1 MAIFNFTALSANGDQ
16 QEGSRE
22 ATNKDELKQS
32 LAVEGMQMLSAEE
45 EASNGISFLTPSV
58 KKKDLVYL
66 TGQLAIMIETGI
78 NLAAALESV
87 VEQVESV
94 RLKVALRDVKGR
106 VESGE
111 DFSATLE
118 DYPNIFDPKMVALV
132 RSSEQTGSL
141 GEMLQR
147 ISSLLAREMSQAAKV
162 KSAMTYPSIMVVVA
176 VGVTIFLL
184 TYILPQFAPLFR
196 RKSIEL
202 PQLTIILM
210 AVSKNLLAYWWA
222 WIICGVGG
230 ATGMVFWLKSANGK
244 RIMDGVR
251 IHAPI
256 IGPAVRMIIL
266 SRSVRTLGLMV
277 KSGVPML
284 EALKMTSEVAGN
296 LHYEKVWLHVVERV
310 TQGERIVDSLRGN
323 PLFPKSLVQMI
334 GSGEDTGRLD
344 FVLEKIGDH
353 YDEEVDTALKTVTQ
367 MIEPILIVVMGVVV
381 GGISM
386 ALLLPI
392 FRISRAT

>member
-1 MAIFNFTALSANGDQ
+1 
-16 QEGSRE
+16 
-22 ATNKDELKQS
+22 
-32 LAVEGMQMLSAEE
+32 
-45 EASNGISFLTPSV
+45 
-58 KKKDLVYL
+58 
-66 TGQLAIMIETGI
+66 
-78 NLAAALESV
+78 
-87 VEQVESV
+87 
-94 RLKVALRDVKGR
+94 
-106 VESGE
+106 
-111 DFSATLE
+111 
-118 DYPNIFDPKMVALV
+118 
-132 RSSEQTGSL
+132 
-141 GEMLQR
+141 
-147 ISSLLAREMSQAAKV
+147 
-162 KSAMTYPSIMVVVA
+162 
-176 VGVTIFLL
+176 
-184 TYILPQFAPLFR
+184 
-196 RKSIEL
+196 
-202 PQLTIILM
+202 
-210 AVSKNLLAYWWA
+210 
-222 WIICGVGG
+222 
-230 ATGMVFWLKSANGK
+230 MVFWLKSANGK